1 MKKKTRLHEVR
12 SILGDWL
19 SHLKVGVGVPFIQ
32 SKAKG
37 KIPYLSTVTLHRI
50 TLKARLS
57 FTVTSFI
64 LGSLSL
70 ASDHSAED
78 GLSSRKFIGIII
90 LYFPA
95 YLIYFVQPEHT
106 RHLLL
111 LLSRL
116 SRVRLCATP

>member
-1 MKKKTRLHEVR
+1 M
-12 SILGDWL
+12 
-19 SHLKVGVGVPFIQ
+19 
-32 SKAKG
+32 
-37 KIPYLSTVTLHRI
+37 TLR
-50 TLKARLS
+50 ARLS
-57 FTVTSFI
+57 FTVMSFI

-78 GLSSRKFIGIII
+78 GLSPRKFLGIIV

-95 YLIYFVQPEHT
+95 YLIYLVQPEHT

-111 LLSRL
+111 LLSHL